1 MKTII
6 MKLKQNYFLFDK
18 DSSWKYM
25 IIITLY
31 QLFIIYYESSVLDHW
46 HHKKKNILIE
56 TRKDAENIL
65 NLTWSKYLS
74 DYFETVI
81 LNEVHLIQNLFIWS
95 SVIIK
100 WLNSD
105 FHVCM
110 FIILLFNV
118 LENFRDFLLLLF
130 NNNELWISVLLKKLD
145 VNTIVNLFEL

>member
-1 MKTII
+1 MLLENMKTII

-105 FHVCM
+105 LV
-110 FIILLFNV
+110 I
-118 LENFRDFLLLLF
+118 
-130 NNNELWISVLLKKLD
+130 
-145 VNTIVNLFEL
+145 